1 MLAKE
6 LITEAIL
13 PLRTSVS
20 ADDAL
25 QIMRDLVVRHL
36 PIVNNLQYLGLVSED
51 DLLAGDPDAPLGSFE
66 LSSLK
71 THVNENDHVVEV
83 MRVMGQGRLTVIP
96 VLDRKGNY
104 VGVITQE
111 DILAHFATA
120 TSLAENGSVI
130 ILEVNRRDY
139 MPGEIGR
146 IIEGEDGVILLLYLS
161 GEPDAEVL
169 EVTLKLHA
177 RSIARIVSSLERFNY
192 RVKASYQESDLNETL
207 EDNYKSLLQYL
218 NV

>member
-1 MLAKE
+1 MLAKD

-36 PIVNNLQYLGLVSED
+36 PIVNNFQYLGLISED
-51 DLLAGDPDAPLGSFE
+51 DLLAGDPEAPLGSFE
-66 LSSLK
+66 LTTLK
-71 THVNENDHVVEV
+71 TYVVENDHVVEV

-104 VGVITQE
+104 IGVITME

-161 GEPDAEVL
+161 GEPGAEEL

-177 RSIARIVSSLERFNY
+177 PSIARIVSSLERFNY

-207 EDNYKSLLQYL
+207 EENYKALLHYL
-218 NV
+218 DI

>member
-51 DLLAGDPDAPLGSFE
+51 DLLAGDPDAALGSFE
-66 LSSLK
+66 LTSLK

-83 MRVMGQGRLTVIP
+83 MRVMGQARLTVIP

-146 IIEGEDGVILLLYLS
+146 IIEGEDGVILLLYLG
-161 GEPDAEVL
+161 GEPGSEVL

-177 RSIARIVSSLERFNY
+177 PSIARIVSSLERFNY

-207 EDNYKSLLQYL
+207 EDNYKALLHYL
-218 NV
+218 DI